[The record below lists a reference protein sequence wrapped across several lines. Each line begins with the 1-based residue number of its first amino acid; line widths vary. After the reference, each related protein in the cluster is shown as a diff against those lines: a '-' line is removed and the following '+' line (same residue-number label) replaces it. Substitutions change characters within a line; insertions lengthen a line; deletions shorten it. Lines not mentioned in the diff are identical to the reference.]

1 MDKQRSLSRNL
12 NPLVIGGVGGSGT
25 RLIAHCLKE
34 VGFYIG
40 TDLNEANDNLWFTL
54 LFKRIEVLS
63 SSAEEFEALVEIFV
77 KAMTQAGQRSFTEQ
91 QIELVQTLASED
103 RSQHP
108 THWLRTRANTLLFG
122 NQEIQ
127 QTEKWGWKEPN
138 SHIVL
143 DRLIGNFPNMKY
155 IHVARNGLDM
165 AHSTNQNQLKL
176 WGKYFLNEPFDISP
190 QYSLKFWCIVHERVI
205 RIGESMGDNFLFL
218 NYDSLCADP
227 QKGIEQLL
235 DFLDEKSASL
245 IPRLVALIKKPS
257 STDRFRQYGT
267 KNFAEKDMAFVK
279 SLGFD
284 INGS

>member
-205 RIGESMGDNFLFL
+205 RIGAHG
-218 NYDSLCADP
+218 
-227 QKGIEQLL
+227 G
-235 DFLDEKSASL
+235 
-245 IPRLVALIKKPS
+245 
-257 STDRFRQYGT
+257 
-267 KNFAEKDMAFVK
+267 
-279 SLGFD
+279 
-284 INGS
+284 